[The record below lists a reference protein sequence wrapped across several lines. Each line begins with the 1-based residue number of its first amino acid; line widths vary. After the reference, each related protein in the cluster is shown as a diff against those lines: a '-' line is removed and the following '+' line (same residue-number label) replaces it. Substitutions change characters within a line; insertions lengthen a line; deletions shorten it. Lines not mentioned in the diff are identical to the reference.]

1 MVRLLDKLLLF
12 LECYFAIIAIYSPN
26 NMPVVI
32 RISCLDVKIFNPTKA
47 TLFAK
52 QQVGVPLLLRDD
64 EVQLAND
71 FFFKIDMY

>member
-1 MVRLLDKLLLF
+1 
-12 LECYFAIIAIYSPN
+12 
-26 NMPVVI
+26 MPVVI

-52 QQVGVPLLLRDD
+52 QRVGVPLLLRDD

-71 FFFKIDMY
+71 FFLKIDMY